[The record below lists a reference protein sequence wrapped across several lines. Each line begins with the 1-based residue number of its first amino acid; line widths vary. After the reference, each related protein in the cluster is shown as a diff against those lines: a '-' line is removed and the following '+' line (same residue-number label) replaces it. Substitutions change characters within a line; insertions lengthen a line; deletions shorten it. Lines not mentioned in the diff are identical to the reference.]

1 MSCHVELTEEEILC
15 LHQYFERVNETED
28 LSFLYPAEYVAFQRI
43 AGQVCKASAAMLKS
57 NYNRLIELA
66 RQSVGGGASGD
77 WTAPKANA
85 RGMSQ
90 PRMDAPAFGA
100 PKSAQLPAI
109 AGDRLAVPAAEP
121 YIEAL
126 LRDCVTVFEAG
137 DVEKAFAL
145 FSFDARVVS
154 PFRGCQTARE
164 FLSQVVAESGGARI
178 TFHEM
183 RANVEGRPQ
192 ALGYFL
198 YDGWRTSADDRVMD
212 DVDVFNLVLNVDA
225 WGTSIQSMIVL

>member
-15 LHQYFERVNETED
+15 LHQYFQRVDETED

-43 AGQVCKASAAMLKS
+43 ARQVCKASAAMLKS

-77 WTAPKANA
+77 WTAPKAA
-85 RGMSQ
+85 SRAMSRTGIAV
-90 PRMDAPAFGA
+90 PVFGV
-100 PKSAQLPAI
+100 PKSTPSPTV
-109 AGDRLAVPAAEP
+109 AGDAFAVPPAEP

-126 LRDCVTVFEAG
+126 LRDCVAGFEAG
-137 DVEKAFAL
+137 DVEKAIAL
-145 FSFDARVVS
+145 FSFDARIVS

-164 FLSQVVAESGGARI
+164 FLSQVVAEAGGARI